1 MAQIGCLLWAIFFA
15 IIAYS
20 MMPGYMTFV
29 IIVSA
34 IAGFLDAHQKNKK
47 KEKKKKEME
56 ERERQKRREKWSRIA
71 NGKNPNDDFD
81 PVY

>member
-1 MAQIGCLLWAIFFA
+1 MPQIGCLLWAVLL
-15 IIAYS
+15 IILGFS
-20 MMPGYMTFV
+20 MIPKTM
-29 IIVSA
+29 IIVMIISA
-34 IAGFLDAHQKNKK
+34 IGGVIDAHQKNKK

-56 ERERQKRREKWSRIA
+56 ERERQKRREKWRRIA